1 MFTTTSLKISVK
13 YCYRLIIVLVV
24 LNILM
29 NHNSGV
35 PEAAAQDVHFPD
47 TNLAAAVRKALNLGA
62 TDAITQTRLNALVD
76 LPAHNAGIRA
86 LTGLESATN
95 LQRLSLALNRIRDIR
110 PLSGLTNL
118 QWLDIS
124 DNPITDLSPLSTL
137 LNLETL
143 FVDQELHE
151 KNPGVLAR
159 VIPADTQIYFRRNSA
174 FAVKVTRE
182 QLNPPRVPRCGLG
195 WAPASEY
202 EDRSEQPKVMIYAL
216 EFAYSQQGYTCSAI
230 EIRTGDATISHLE
243 GWRLY
248 LGTLHNQSSVPIE
261 LTQANSQ
268 ITHNVLRLTPETL
281 GLETFLCSTIGGIS
295 HPLPGVHYVLKTD
308 GDILVDSAYSCF
320 IWGQT
325 AWTTV
330 NGKNVESQRR
340 ISSAA
345 LHKMET
351 PRIERYITDPME
363 VFITYTGIENFGWD
377 REVFSD
383 WLLALSEE
391 TEVAGGNAPSAVY
404 KKLTTSWAALK
415 KPGILRRNEKRR

>member
-1 MFTTTSLKISVK
+1 MFTATSIKISMK
-13 YCYRLIIVLVV
+13 YCCRLITVLVV
-24 LNILM
+24 LNILI
-29 NHNSGV
+29 NHNGV
-35 PEAAAQDVHFPD
+35 LPEAAAQDVHFPD

-86 LTGLESATN
+86 LTGLESATS
-95 LQRLSLALNRIRDIR
+95 LQRLSLARNRIRDLR

-118 QWLDIS
+118 RWLDIS
-124 DNPITDLSPLSTL
+124 YNPITDLNPLSTL

-159 VIPADTQIYFRRNSA
+159 VIPANTRIYFRRNSA

-182 QLNPPRVPRCGLG
+182 QLNPTTVPRCGLG

-216 EFAYSQQGYTCSAI
+216 EFVYGQHGYTCSAI

-243 GWRLY
+243 DWKLY
-248 LGTLHNQSSVPIE
+248 LGTLHNPSSTPIE

-308 GDILVDSAYSCF
+308 EDVLVDSAYSCF
-320 IWGQT
+320 VWGQT

-345 LHKMET
+345 LREMET
-351 PRIERYITDPME
+351 PRIERYITDAADI
-363 VFITYTGIENFGWD
+363 FITYTGIEDFGWD

-383 WLLALSEE
+383 WLLALSEDA
-391 TEVAGGNAPSAVY
+391 EVAGGNAPSAVY

-415 KPGILRRNEKRR
+415 KPGILRRNERRR